1 MCRHTEKTR
10 RSGEST
16 LISALQKMCKD
27 DQPDLLYVAAPPN
40 IAAKTAAKYK
50 AKHPST
56 KLVVDIIDLW
66 PESSI

>member
-1 MCRHTEKTR
+1 
-10 RSGEST
+10 
-16 LISALQKMCKD
+16 MCKD